1 MRHPLITDFN
11 NSAPLFRYSDVKDK
25 AAQVKPSQDNQTQGN
40 GEKFK
45 PYVSPDE
52 NMREFSVRAL
62 LIGCVLAMLFGA
74 ANAYLAM
81 KVGMT
86 ICASI
91 PAAVIGM
98 VVLKRLRN
106 STILENNIVQTVG
119 SSGEALAAGVAFTV
133 PALLI
138 MNLDISAVSIFAI
151 AMTGG
156 LLGCLLMIPLRK
168 RLVQEEHGKLPYPE
182 GTACA
187 EMLMA
192 DQEGSEISKTLFKG
206 LTIGA
211 GFKFL
216 TSALRLIPE
225 ELDISLT
232 GYLKG
237 GAVGAD
243 FYPSLLGAGFLVG
256 PKISGMALSG
266 SVIGWLVVL
275 PLICMVGQYAP
286 EAIGNAAVPISEM
299 DHWDLWSDYLR
310 YVGIGAVIVGGFISL
325 IKAIPTIVKSIRGA
339 LGSFRGDEQQAKRTD
354 QNVPVRLSMIMVIVL
369 LGLIAFQPLF
379 PNVAAGSV
387 GAVLVLLFGFVFV
400 TVSAHMVGYV
410 GSSNNPIV
418 AMSIGALLVTALLFR
433 AVGFSGTSGV
443 VSVVVIGAVI
453 CICIGVSGDMA
464 QDLKTGFLLGAT
476 PSKQQ
481 YGQMIGVICSAAV
494 MGWIIIML
502 NDVYVIGSKD
512 LPAPQANMIMSLA
525 QGVMEGELPW
535 TLILV
540 GGAIALAVW
549 LLGGEVLPF
558 AVGLYL
564 PIHLSVTM
572 MVGGIIRW
580 IVDRKNFSKETRSK
594 KNEKGTLLASGYI
607 AGDALMSVLAT
618 ALVYFGTGI
627 DTWAV
632 LDPLRTENAWI
643 SALVFCLV
651 VAFFVWQLFSS
662 KDEEHL
668 SGREINL

>member
-1 MRHPLITDFN
+1 MITDFN

-138 MNLDISAVSIFAI
+138 MNLDTSAVSIFAI

-206 LTIGA
+206 LAIGA

>member
-25 AAQVKPSQDNQTQGN
+25 AAQVKSSQDNQTQGN

-206 LTIGA
+206 LAIGA

-512 LPAPQANMIMSLA
+512 LPAPQANIIMSLA